1 MTASVVSQA
10 IPCPAGCGAEV
21 RWNEGRCPAC
31 GADAGAPNVRMASH
45 PSEQFALQRRYDQAS
60 VDATTC
66 GANQRVQEF
75 TTAVQ
80 NHSRVTINVN
90 ADFAHN
96 LFSKS
101 QTLYANYHNM
111 VGSGVRKPASFD
123 HDRQRCG
130 VDGTLWG
137 SVAFELSI
145 GALSLDGCGPTSYGS
160 ASLTISEKRCQR
172 TASFLERNSFHFVE
186 EHHLTPAK
194 SIPLGYRSAW
204 ENRHLLAGA
213 KLAKT
218 IRANTLPETFAS
230 ILLDPGKDRQTDEF
244 IEAFIYGPFDAQA
257 IVGVVIQGLAKLNAS
272 EQQYLNNA
280 RDFAEKKAI
289 SWNVR

>member
-10 IPCPAGCGAEV
+10 IPCPAGCGAKV
-21 RWNEGRCPAC
+21 PWNEGRCPAC
-31 GADAGAPNVRMASH
+31 GADAGAPNVRLVSH
-45 PSEQFALQRRYDQAS
+45 ASEQTALQRRHDQAS
-60 VDATTC
+60 ADAITC

-80 NHSRVTINVN
+80 NHSHVTVNVN

-101 QTLYANYHNM
+101 RKLYANYHRT
-111 VGSGVRKPASFD
+111 VGNGVRKPASFD

-137 SVAFELSI
+137 SIACELAF
-145 GALSLDGCGPTSYGS
+145 GALSLDGCGPVSYGPVS
-160 ASLTISEKRCQR
+160 MTISDKRCQR

-186 EHHLTPAK
+186 EHHLTPGK
-194 SIPLGYRSAW
+194 PIPLGYRSAW

-218 IRANTLPETFAS
+218 IKANTLPETFAS
-230 ILLDPGKDRQTDEF
+230 ILLCHGNDRQADEF

-257 IVGVVIQGLAKLNAS
+257 IAAVVIQGLAKLNPL
-272 EQQYLNNA
+272 EQQLLKNT
-280 RDFAEKKAI
+280 RDFAEKRGI
-289 SWNVR
+289 NWNVR